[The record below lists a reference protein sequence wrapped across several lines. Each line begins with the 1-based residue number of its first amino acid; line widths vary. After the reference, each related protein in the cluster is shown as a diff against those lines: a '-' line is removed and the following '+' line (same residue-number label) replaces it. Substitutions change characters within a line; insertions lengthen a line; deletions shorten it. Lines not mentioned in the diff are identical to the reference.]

1 MVNIFSNLNVCNK
14 SVETLA
20 KESYLAGDVM
30 SFNKAVENGAKLT
43 DIKKMDKDFLEKLA
57 IYPQISY
64 PKRVLAFAEET
75 NDNNLVRKILG
86 NFVNNSKFDVTTL
99 KFAIM
104 HGDALSVSNIL
115 EKKPWLSNQQIKTH
129 MGEGLLPCPS
139 LKDYEN
145 PPVYENDAYAT
156 ELQRHAYRE
165 AVDTALIRLE
175 NKPVVANVK
184 PLDVA
189 LYMATDNGIRLESK
203 ESADLNT
210 NLQIIDSLV
219 KAGADCRNKMYS
231 TVNMNPVFGPGGYS
245 GREFVLSKEKVTPM
259 EYAKKFTNDNVIQ
272 VLYKGIEKDKKNIIE
287 KMTGRNTRD
296 NFSKSHVQ

>member
-1 MVNIFSNLNVCNK
+1 MRVSIMGNVFSNLDVCNT

-20 KESYLAGDVM
+20 NESSLAGDVM

-43 DIKKMDKDFLEKLA
+43 AVKKMDKDFLEKLA
-57 IYPQISY
+57 IYPEISY

-75 NDNNLVRKILG
+75 NDNNLVRKLLG

-104 HGDALSVSNIL
+104 HGDALAVSNIL

-129 MGEGLLPCPS
+129 MGEGLLPCPD
-139 LKDYEN
+139 LKYYAN
-145 PPVYENDAYAT
+145 PPVYENNAEAT
-156 ELQRHAYRE
+156 ELQRYIFKL

-175 NKPVVANVK
+175 NNPVVANVK

-189 LYMATDNGIRLESK
+189 LYMATDNSIRLGSK

-219 KAGADCRNKMYS
+219 KAGADCRNKMS
-231 TVNMNPVFGPGGYS
+231 TVNMKTFFQTS
-245 GREFVLSKEKVTPM
+245 KEFVLSKEKVTPM
-259 EYAKKFTNDNVIQ
+259 EYARKFTNDNVIQ